1 MCRATLR
8 PPSQQKRGPEVNR
21 ERLLQKNCRHF
32 SLLLSQ
38 AVRPSFTLML
48 PFASQKLVSAIFPV
62 VVTTGC
68 ATLIYVDAAK
78 ELVEIKPNTS
88 SYTE

>member
-1 MCRATLR
+1 VPCNLEASIPTKKRTR
-8 PPSQQKRGPEVNR
+8 SQQRTFAPKKLPPFF
-21 ERLLQKNCRHF
+21 L
-32 SLLLSQ
+32 
-38 AVRPSFTLML
+38 AV
-48 PFASQKLVSAIFPV
+48 V
-62 VVTTGC
+62 TGC

>member
-1 MCRATLR
+1 
-8 PPSQQKRGPEVNR
+8 
-21 ERLLQKNCRHF
+21 
-32 SLLLSQ
+32 
-38 AVRPSFTLML
+38 ML